1 MAEPSHAEH
10 PVLVG
15 VGGDSGSGKTTLTA
29 AFYRLVE
36 KRSISSVCLDD
47 YHSLD
52 RRERGL
58 VGLTALNPRA
68 NNFGQ
73 MEEHIWALKRGES
86 VVKPIYDHSDGTI
99 KGPDTLTPRAIVVA
113 QGLHPFLVPGIRHA
127 FDLKVWLDPA
137 PDLRLLWKVQRDI
150 ARRGYTEQQVLAE
163 MEAREPDAAAY
174 IAPQRQYADLVVHF
188 YRGDPASEMSHLNV
202 RITQRHTLPRLA
214 FDQELYRSE
223 WVKLELDV
231 VDEDGQRSDLIEI
244 DGRISSGDARL
255 LEANVEDHMDGVHGP
270 LHRVQSNMLGTYDAS
285 QRQRR
290 HSDPLALTQLILAH
304 RILSARKSVLLR
316 MTAPD
321 HEGLEGDHHH
331 L

>member
-1 MAEPSHAEH
+1 MADLSHPEH

-36 KRSISSVCLDD
+36 RRWISSICLDD

-52 RRERGL
+52 RRERRL

-68 NNFGQ
+68 NNFGL
-73 MEEHIWALKRGES
+73 MEEHVWALKRGET
-86 VVKPIYDHSDGTI
+86 VIKPSYDHSDGTI
-99 KGPDTLTPRAIVVA
+99 KGPDPLTPRAIVIA

-137 PDLRLLWKVQRDI
+137 PDLRRQWKVQRDI
-150 ARRGYTEQQVLAE
+150 ARRGYTEEQVLAE
-163 MEAREPDAAAY
+163 MQAREPDAAAH

-188 YRGDPASEMSHLNV
+188 YRGQPASEMSHLNV

-214 FDQELYRSE
+214 FDQELHGSE

-231 VDEDGQRSDLIEI
+231 EDEDGQRSDLIEI
-244 DGRISSGDARL
+244 DGRISSTEARL
-255 LEANVEDHMDGVHGP
+255 LEANVEDHMDGLHGP
-270 LHRVQSNMLGTYDAS
+270 VHRVRPNMLGTYDAAM
-285 QRQRR
+285 RERR

-304 RILSARKSVLLR
+304 RILSARKSILVR
-316 MTAPD
+316 MTAPE
-321 HEGLEGDHHH
+321 HEELAGEHHH

>member
-1 MAEPSHAEH
+1 VSEITHGEH

-36 KRSISSVCLDD
+36 KRWISSVCLDD

-52 RRERGL
+52 RRERAL

-68 NNFGQ
+68 NNFAL
-73 MEEHIWALKRGES
+73 MEEQVWALKRGES
-86 VVKPIYDHSDGTI
+86 ISKPIYDHLDGTI
-99 KGPDTLTPRAIVVA
+99 KGPEALKPRDVVIA

-137 PDLRLLWKVQRDI
+137 PELRRQWKVQRDV
-150 ARRGYTEQQVLAE
+150 AKRGYTEDQVLHEIAVR
-163 MEAREPDAAAY
+163 EADAAAY
-174 IAPQRQYADLVVHF
+174 IAPQRQHADLVVCF
-188 YRGDPASEMSHLNV
+188 YQEGPASEMSHLSV

-214 FDQELYRSE
+214 FDQQLHRSR
-223 WVKLELDV
+223 WLKLELDV
-231 VDEDGQRSDLIEI
+231 IDDDGQRSDVIEI
-244 DGRISSGDARL
+244 DGRISPEEARV
-255 LEANVEDHMDGVHGP
+255 LEDNIGDHMGGLHGP
-270 LHRVQSNMLGTYDAS
+270 IHRVQPQVLGTYEAS
-285 QRQRR
+285 LKERR
-290 HSDPLALTQLILAH
+290 HSDPLALSQLILAH

-321 HEGLEGDHHH
+321 HEELAGEHHH